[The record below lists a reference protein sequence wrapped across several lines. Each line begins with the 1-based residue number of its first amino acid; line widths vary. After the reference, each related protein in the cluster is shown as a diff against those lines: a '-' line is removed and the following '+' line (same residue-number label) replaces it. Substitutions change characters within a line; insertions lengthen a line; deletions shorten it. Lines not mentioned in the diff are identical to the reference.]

1 MLIACIWLYTVLH
14 FGILCCILDYPKC
27 TENQFEC
34 RNGHC
39 IRQDYVCDFDD
50 DCRDGSDEDNC
61 TSKLMYFKSLL
72 NFKHLKYT
80 LELKI

>member
-1 MLIACIWLYTVLH
+1 MLLLITIFFNVL
-14 FGILCCILDYPKC
+14 FILDYPKC

-61 TSKLMYFKSLL
+61 TSKPCVLPFKIVISIL
-72 NFKHLKYT
+72 NIVI
-80 LELKI
+80 E

>member
-1 MLIACIWLYTVLH
+1 MLLLVASVFFYYYYY
-14 FGILCCILDYPKC
+14 ILFILDYPKC

-61 TSKLMYFKSLL
+61 TSKLMCSDFL

-80 LELKI
+80 IELKV